1 MDTGKID
8 DIILDLKDEY
18 INELEELIK
27 LKTVSAENELD
38 VFDEASIYIKHL
50 IINSGIEDVKIIND
64 YGKPIIFAQKIIN
77 GSYKTVLFYAHYDVQ
92 PAEPLNLWNSD
103 PFMLTIKN
111 NIFYG
116 RGVADDKTLLFS
128 IIKALQLVNETKNGL
143 KYNVKLIFDPSEESG
158 SRELFNLFND
168 DKNKE
173 YYKNLLKCDT
183 LLACDS
189 EMNSKE
195 QPTISVSI
203 RGILSIELTIFGPN
217 KDIHSGSFGG
227 LVGNP
232 ITEMCRLLG
241 NVHNNDN
248 AIVIED
254 FYKNVNSCTDNDTID
269 INEDEIKSDL
279 EVLSFDKEN
288 GFTSKQVCSIRPTFE
303 LNGIYG
309 GHTGS
314 GSKTII
320 PSFCTAKISCRL
332 VDNQDPDEILK
343 KIDNHISKNIKKC
356 FRYELKK
363 VENGSIAIQSDTSSE
378 EFKKVIYLMEDEF
391 KKKIMFDK
399 IGGSIPIVSEFKKNL
414 FCEIVFV
421 GFAYSNSNC
430 HGPNENYSIE
440 SFEKGIKILF
450 RYLTE

>member
-8 DIILDLKDEY
+8 DIILDLKDKY

-38 VFDEASIYIKHL
+38 IFDEASIYIKRL

-77 GSYKTVLFYAHYDVQ
+77 ESYKTVLLYAHYDVQ

-103 PFMLTIKN
+103 PFVLTIKN
-111 NIFYG
+111 EYLYG

-128 IIKALQLVNETKNGL
+128 IIKAIQLINETNSEL
-143 KYNVKLIFDPSEESG
+143 KYNIKIIFDPSEESG
-158 SRELFNLFND
+158 SKELFNLFND
-168 DKNKE
+168 SNKNE

-189 EMNSKE
+189 ERNSKE
-195 QPTISVSI
+195 EPTISISV
-203 RGILSIELTIFGPN
+203 RGILSVELTIFGPN
-217 KDIHSGSFGG
+217 KDIHSGTFGG

-241 NVHNNDN
+241 NVHDIDN
-248 AIVIED
+248 KIIIDD
-254 FYKNVNSCTDNDTID
+254 FYKNVSTQIGKEDIN
-269 INEDEIKSDL
+269 INEDQLKL
-279 EVLSFDKEN
+279 ELGVKGFNKEK
-288 GFTSKQVCSIRPTFE
+288 GYTSKQSCTIRPTFE

-320 PSFCTAKISCRL
+320 PSFCSAKISCRL
-332 VDNQDPDEILK
+332 VDNQIPDDIMK
-343 KIDNHISKNIKKC
+343 NIDTYINKNIKPC

-363 VENGSIAIQSDTSSE
+363 EENGSIAIQSDITSG
-378 EFKKVIYLMEDEF
+378 EFKKVIYIMEDEF

-399 IGGSIPIVSEFKKNL
+399 MGGSIPIISEFKNNL
-414 FCEIVFV
+414 LCDIVFV
-421 GFAYSNSNC
+421 GFAYNNSNC

>member
-1 MDTGKID
+1 MDTNKLNEL
-8 DIILDLKDEY
+8 ILAFKDKY
-18 INELEELIK
+18 INELTGLIK

-38 VFDEASIYIKHL
+38 VFIKASNYIREL
-50 IINSGIEDVKIIND
+50 LLNSGISDIKIIND

-77 GSYKTVLFYAHYDVQ
+77 ENYKTVLLYAHYDVQ
-92 PAEPLNLWNSD
+92 PAEPLHLWNSD
-103 PFMLTIKN
+103 PFTLTIKN
-111 NIFYG
+111 NIFFG

-128 IIKALQLVNETKNGL
+128 IIKAIQLVNETNKEL

-158 SRELFNLFND
+158 SRELFKMFND
-168 DKNKE
+168 DKKKE

-195 QPTISVSI
+195 QPTISVSV

-241 NVHNNDN
+241 NIHNSDN
-248 AIVIED
+248 TIIIED
-254 FYKNVNSCTDNDTID
+254 FYENVNCCSDNDIIG

-279 EVLSFDKEN
+279 EVVSFDKER
-288 GFTSKQVCSIRPTFE
+288 GFTSKQVCTIRPTFE

-320 PSFCTAKISCRL
+320 PSFCTGKISCRL

-356 FRYELKK
+356 FRYKLEK
-363 VENGSIAIQSDTSSE
+363 VENGSIAIQSDTRSD
-378 EFKKVIYLMEDEF
+378 EFEKFIHLMEDEF

-399 IGGSIPIVSEFKKNL
+399 MGGSIPIVSEFKKNL
-414 FCEIVFV
+414 LCGIVFV
-421 GFAYSNSNC
+421 GFAYNNSNC